1 MATQTV
7 NLLDSI
13 EHMPSGGTLILTDVS
28 WDEYEQLVADLEQW
42 NGIRVT
48 YDQGRLEIMS
58 PSTKHEAAKEI
69 IARMTYMISEEMD
82 VAIEAL
88 GSTTYK
94 QKWLQRGLEPD
105 CCFYVQNADKII
117 GVMDIKLEND
127 PPPDIAVEVDVSHA
141 SDTKLKIYAGM
152 NVPEVWLY
160 KREGMRIYQ
169 LVEDRY
175 VLIDASVAF
184 PLLTSEVL
192 TRFVKQGLTDGQTAA
207 LKSFREWLLQHLSK
221 D

>member
-7 NLLDSI
+7 NLIDAI
-13 EHMPSGGTLILTDVS
+13 THMPDGGTLILNDVS

-58 PSTKHEAAKEI
+58 PSKKHEAAKEI
-69 IARMTYMISEEMD
+69 IARMMHVLAEEMD
-82 VAIEAL
+82 VAVEAL

-117 GVMDIKLEND
+117 SVMDIKLEID

-152 NVPEVWLY
+152 KVPEVWLY
-160 KREGMRIYQ
+160 NRQGTHMYQ

-175 VLIDASVAF
+175 VSIDASITF
-184 PLLTSEVL
+184 PILTNEIV
-192 TRFVKQGLTDGQTAA
+192 TRFVKQGLAEGQTAA
-207 LKSFREWLLQHLSK
+207 LKSFRQWLAK
-221 D
+221 

>member
-7 NLLDSI
+7 NLLDAI
-13 EHMPSGGTLILTDVS
+13 HHMPDGGTLILNDVS
-28 WDEYEQLVADLEQW
+28 WDEYEQLVADLEHW

-58 PSTKHEAAKEI
+58 PSREHEAVKEF
-69 IARMTYMISEEMD
+69 ISHFLRAFADETD
-82 VAIEAL
+82 VALECL

-94 QKWLQRGLEPD
+94 QKWLERGLEPD

-117 GVMDIKLEND
+117 GERDIDLEID
-127 PPPDIAVEVDVSHA
+127 PPPDIAVEVDVSHS

-160 KREGMRIYQ
+160 YRGSTRMYQ

-175 VLIDASVAF
+175 VSIDASVAF
-184 PLLTSEVL
+184 PILTGEVV
-192 TRFVKQGLTDGQTAA
+192 TGFVKQGLAEGQTAA
-207 LKSFREWLLQHLSK
+207 LKSFRTWLRK
-221 D
+221 